1 VSSSIRR
8 LAAQLRWQVC
18 AGAMMVCGGLLLA
31 AGPLVWLLVSYGA
44 WNLRP
49 WAWWAGMVAT
59 GLTVVGV
66 VVNIVNGVGIVQ
78 AVASAPLSIIIF
90 VYLLLPDIRQA
101 FGMGNA
107 AA

>member
-1 VSSSIRR
+1 
-8 LAAQLRWQVC
+8 
-18 AGAMMVCGGLLLA
+18 
-31 AGPLVWLLVSYGA
+31 
-44 WNLRP
+44 
-49 WAWWAGMVAT
+49 MVAT